1 MRVDP
6 VMASAIGKWATQND
20 ISRSEALRNLLV
32 LGLANARPLV
42 SGSPKAAAKS
52 SEMAAHQIDQFADPA
67 TSEEKRRTGSGG
79 SSRGHGSSETCG
91 ATSRSRRAGSSR
103 SRWVVLKEA
112 AIRKSRPGEKREVD
126 LEDVVQLLRW
136 GVRRVGSQMAF
147 ARIAGADRAT
157 VNNKLSTVD
166 YRHPQRSFERSIFV
180 RSSYPK

>member
-1 MRVDP
+1 MRRD
-6 VMASAIGKWATQND
+6 Q
-20 ISRSEALRNLLV
+20 
-32 LGLANARPLV
+32 
-42 SGSPKAAAKS
+42 PKPK
-52 SEMAAHQIDQFADPA
+52 
-67 TSEEKRRTGSGG
+67 
-79 SSRGHGSSETCG
+79 
-91 ATSRSRRAGSSR
+91 AGSSR